1 MMPLASA
8 RVHDDIVAESCTLGL
23 ISTCKNACWYITLI
37 AETKSTYAMFESTL
51 WFGDLGVVSDLLH
64 LYSTRSKHV
73 AKKTGPERA

>member
-1 MMPLASA
+1 MPLASA

-23 ISTCKNACWYITLI
+23 ISTSKNACWYITLM